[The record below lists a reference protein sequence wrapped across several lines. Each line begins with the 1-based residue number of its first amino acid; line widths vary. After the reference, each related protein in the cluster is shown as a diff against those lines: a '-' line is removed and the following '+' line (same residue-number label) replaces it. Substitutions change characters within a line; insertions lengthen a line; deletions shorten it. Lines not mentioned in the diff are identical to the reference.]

1 MAAFA
6 LTLPRLPAMPPMLRR
21 GLLAGSAW
29 GVALATGLITLNAME
44 CGALCVP
51 DALATLAVSIPAGI
65 LTIGP
70 LAALGR

>member
-1 MAAFA
+1 MAALA
-6 LTLPRLPAMPPMLRR
+6 RHLPRLPAIPPLLRR

-29 GVALATGLITLNAME
+29 GVALATGLITLNAMQ
-44 CGALCVP
+44 CGALCIP

-65 LTIGP
+65 VTIGP

>member
-1 MAAFA
+1 MHA
-6 LTLPRLPAMPPMLRR
+6 LSLHLSRLPATPPMLRH

-29 GVALATGLITLNAME
+29 GVALATGLIGLNAMQ

-51 DALATLAVSIPAGI
+51 DALATLAIAIPAGI
-65 LTIGP
+65 VTIGP

>member
-1 MAAFA
+1 MDA
-6 LTLPRLPAMPPMLRR
+6 LALNLSHLPAMPPMLRR

-44 CGALCVP
+44 CGALCIP
-51 DALATLAVSIPAGI
+51 DALATLAVAVPAGI
-65 LTIGP
+65 VTIGP

>member
-1 MAAFA
+1 MHA
-6 LTLPRLPAMPPMLRR
+6 LSLNFSRLPAMSPMLRR

-29 GVALATGLITLNAME
+29 GLALATGLITLNAMQ

-65 LTIGP
+65 VTIGP

>member
-1 MAAFA
+1 MTA
-6 LTLPRLPAMPPMLRR
+6 LSLNLPHLPAMPPMLRR

-29 GVALATGLITLNAME
+29 GVALAAGLVTLNAMQ

-51 DALATLAVSIPAGI
+51 DALATLAVSVPAGI
-65 LTIGP
+65 VTIGP